1 MSKTADL
8 ISINFFPLVGLLFLV
23 FFIWRNSH
31 LDKKVKNSFFTLAG
45 LVLVE
50 LMIYNLERYLIS
62 LGGGYTGLLTVV
74 TSLGYTVRPF
84 MMYFFI
90 KVVIRNDERKAVK
103 FPLLVPALINIVFAF
118 GPFIPVLQEYSFRY
132 NFHNEF
138 IRGQLGYMTHIII
151 LIYLWFMI
159 MLSYSVINKKR
170 SFERWIILIISVVI
184 LLSMMGETIFGSAS
198 VLRCC
203 IVGCIIF
210 YYMFFQSE
218 RYRDDIIEK
227 HVEQMQMSE
236 RLTEQMIT
244 SLARTVDAK
253 DSYTNGHSQ
262 RVANYSREIARRLG
276 KGDKF
281 VREIYYMGLL
291 HDIGKIGVPDYIIN
305 KTDRLTDEEFKTI
318 KSHPEIGAEV
328 LEDITEMPNLYY
340 GARWHHEKYDGSG
353 YPDGLRG
360 DQIPIEARIIAV
372 ADVYDAMTSK
382 RSYRDVLPQN
392 VVRDELERA
401 KRTQLDPYITNI
413 MLEMINEDKDYNMKE
428 KTVVKKEY

>member
-1 MSKTADL
+1 MIKTADL

-31 LDKKVKNSFFTLAG
+31 LDKKVKNSFFTLVG

-62 LGGGYTGLLTVV
+62 LRGGYTGLLTVI
-74 TSLGYTVRPF
+74 TALGYTVRPF

-90 KVVIRNDERKAVK
+90 KVVLRNDERNSVR
-103 FPLLVPALINIVFAF
+103 FPLLVPSLINIVFAF

-132 NFHNEF
+132 NSHNEF
-138 IRGQLGYMTHIII
+138 FRGQLGYMTHVII

-170 SFERWIILIISVVI
+170 SFERWIILIISVVV
-184 LLSMMGETIFGSAS
+184 LLSMMGETIFGSAT

-227 HVEQMQMSE
+227 HVEQVQMSE

-276 KGDKF
+276 KGDRF

-305 KTDRLTDEEFKTI
+305 KTDRLTDDEFKTI

-413 MLEMINEDKDYNMKE
+413 MLEMINEDKNYDMKE